1 MNPDEVNPVET
12 GAETGLDTEPNTK
25 PVPKERVKLT
35 HSTWAKVGA
44 IVLLYVF
51 ALCFLACAACFILCA
66 YGGLAEAYNLRGTL
80 KYIDVDLAGG
90 QFVYD
95 LVLFAVRLYS
105 ACVPVGIVFIALML
119 ACLIFLFCAA
129 GHRKGETE
137 PRLNPVDRIPL
148 DIYAAAVVIAC
159 IFIFTFCTRYLFDAN
174 AYNYSIYIQLVL
186 LALAL
191 GGLAFGLIL
200 ALLLS
205 FATRVKC
212 GKWWRNTVIY
222 RVLRLIWRVVKAVW
236 HWFGRVGRMI
246 PIVWRTALIMA
257 ALLVINLILCLV
269 AFDYNSG
276 FWLFV
281 WFAFTVVIFAA
292 AIFGAWQMKS
302 LKKAGQQ
309 LAEGKFNEKID
320 TTHMYWEFKSHAEN
334 LNSIG
339 DGLSKEVAQRMKS
352 ERLKTELI
360 TNVSHD
366 IKTPLTSIINYVD
379 LLQKAKT
386 EEERTE
392 YLAVLD
398 RQSHRLKKL
407 TEDLVEASKASTG
420 NMSVNLAPTNTQ
432 EVINQSYGE
441 YSAKLEAGRL
451 NTVINIPEPVPVIM
465 ADGRLLWRVI
475 DNLFNNVVKY
485 ALPETRVY
493 VDVHVE
499 GSEAVISMK
508 NISRAALNISAEEL
522 MERFVRGDA
531 SRSTEGSGLGLN
543 IARSLTELQH
553 GKFSIST
560 DGDLFKAEIRLPLA
574 Q

>member
-1 MNPDEVNPVET
+1 MDDEVIPVET
-12 GAETGLDTEPNTK
+12 EK
-25 PVPKERVKLT
+25 PPKERVKLT

-51 ALCFLACAACFILCA
+51 ALCFLACAACFAFCA
-66 YGGLAEAYNLRGTL
+66 YGGIAEADIMHDLL
-80 KYIDVDLAGG
+80 KTIDVDLAGG

-95 LVLFAVRLYS
+95 LVLFAASFNS
-105 ACVPVGIVFIALML
+105 ACVPVGIVFIALVL

-137 PRLNPVDRIPL
+137 LRLNMVDRIPL

-159 IFIFTFCTRYLFDAN
+159 IFIFAFCTEYLFDTN
-174 AYNYSIYIQLVL
+174 VYNYLIGIQLVL

-191 GGLAFGLIL
+191 GGLALGLVL

-212 GKWWRNTVIY
+212 GKWWRNTIIY
-222 RVLRLIWRVVKAVW
+222 RVLRFCWRIIKAVW

-257 ALLVINLILCLV
+257 GLFFIAFILFLLMYDQSGGWLLVGL
-269 AFDYNSG
+269 
-276 FWLFV
+276 LF
-281 WFAFTVVIFAA
+281 AIVIYVA
-292 AIFGAWQMKS
+292 AIFGAWQMKGI
-302 LKKAGQQ
+302 KKAGQQ
-309 LAEGKFNEKID
+309 LAEGNFNEKID

-339 DGLSKEVAQRMKS
+339 DGLAKEVAQRMKS

-386 EEERTE
+386 EEERAE

-420 NMSVNLAPTNTQ
+420 NMNVNLEPTNTQ
-432 EVINQSYGE
+432 EIINQSFGE

-451 NTVINIPEPVPVIM
+451 NTVISIPEPVPVVM

-493 VDVHVE
+493 VDVRVE
-499 GSEAVISMK
+499 GCEAVISMK
-508 NISRAALNISAEEL
+508 NISRAALNVSVDEL
-522 MERFVRGDA
+522 LERFVRGDA
-531 SRSTEGSGLGLN
+531 SRTTEGSGLGLN
-543 IARSLTELQH
+543 IAKSLTELQH
-553 GKFSIST
+553 GTFSIST

>member
-1 MNPDEVNPVET
+1 MDDELIPVET
-12 GAETGLDTEPNTK
+12 EK
-25 PVPKERVKLT
+25 PPKERAKLT

-44 IVLLYVF
+44 IVLLYISLIWVI
-51 ALCFLACAACFILCA
+51 ACVVCFILSA
-66 YGGLAEAYNLRGTL
+66 MGGASDFQGVLNS
-80 KYIDVDLAGG
+80 IDTERTGWET
-90 QFVYD
+90 VYD
-95 LVLFAVRLYS
+95 LAKFASGLYAVS
-105 ACVPVGIVFIALML
+105 VVVGIIFLALAL

-137 PRLNPVDRIPL
+137 PRLNFVDRIPL
-148 DIYAAAVVIAC
+148 DIYAAAVISIDFLLAQSYFENRFGIYV
-159 IFIFTFCTRYLFDAN
+159 RYN
-174 AYNYSIYIQLVL
+174 AYNYLMEIQTAIFL
-186 LALAL
+186 LAVVCV
-191 GGLAFGLIL
+191 AFGLIL

-222 RVLRLIWRVVKAVW
+222 RVLRLIWRIVKAVW

-246 PIVWRTALIMA
+246 PIVWRTALIMLGLYI
-257 ALLVINLILCLV
+257 LLFLMVILTLSGRLFWLYSLILLL
-269 AFDYNSG
+269 A
-276 FWLFV
+276 
-281 WFAFTVVIFAA
+281 VIYAA
-292 AIFGAWQMKS
+292 AIFGAFQMKS

-309 LAEGKFNEKID
+309 LAEGNFNEKID

-432 EVINQSYGE
+432 EIINQSYGE
-441 YSAKLEAGRL
+441 YSTKLEAGRL

>member
-1 MNPDEVNPVET
+1 MDDELIPVET
-12 GAETGLDTEPNTK
+12 EK
-25 PVPKERVKLT
+25 PPKERVKLT

-51 ALCFLACAACFILCA
+51 ALCFLACAACFA
-66 YGGLAEAYNLRGTL
+66 FGAMGGMDDYTSLLENIDFNLAGASFVYNL
-80 KYIDVDLAGG
+80 IV
-90 QFVYD
+90 
-95 LVLFAVRLYS
+95 FAVAFNS
-105 ACVPVGIVFIALML
+105 ACVPVGILFIALIL
-119 ACLIFLFCAA
+119 ACFIFLFCAA

-148 DIYAAAVVIAC
+148 DLYAAAVVMAC
-159 IFIFTFCTRYLFDAN
+159 VGIFAFWTNRFFYGDAMHIVRV
-174 AYNYSIYIQLVL
+174 YNYSIGIQLVL
-186 LALAL
+186 LALTL
-191 GGLAFGLIL
+191 VGVFFGLVL

-222 RVLRLIWRVVKAVW
+222 RVLRLIWRIVKAVW

-246 PIVWRTALIMA
+246 PIVWRTALIMLGLYI
-257 ALLVINLILCLV
+257 LLFLIVILTL
-269 AFDYNSG
+269 SG
-276 FWLFV
+276 RPFWLF
-281 WFAFTVVIFAA
+281 FLILFLAVIYAA
-292 AIFGAWQMKS
+292 AIFGAFQMKS

-379 LLQKAKT
+379 LLQKAGT
-386 EEERTE
+386 EEERRE

-432 EVINQSYGE
+432 EIINQSFGE

-451 NTVINIPEPVPVIM
+451 NTVINTPEPVPVIM

-485 ALPETRVY
+485 AMPDTRVY
-493 VDVHVE
+493 VDVRVE

-508 NISRAALNISAEEL
+508 NISRAALNVSADEL

-543 IARSLTELQH
+543 IAKSLTELQH
-553 GKFSIST
+553 GEFSIST

-574 Q
+574 

>member
-1 MNPDEVNPVET
+1 MDDEVIPVET
-12 GAETGLDTEPNTK
+12 EK
-25 PVPKERVKLT
+25 PPKERVKLT

-44 IVLLYVF
+44 IVLLYVS
-51 ALCFLACAACFILCA
+51 LICVLICAACYA
-66 YGGLAEAYNLRGTL
+66 ASVSGWGDAEYIQEYVLINLDYTQPGAMTVARIVWNVSGFCG
-80 KYIDVDLAGG
+80 AS
-90 QFVYD
+90 VY
-95 LVLFAVRLYS
+95 
-105 ACVPVGIVFIALML
+105 VGVVFLLLML
-119 ACLIFLFCAA
+119 ACTIFLFCAA
-129 GHRKGETE
+129 GHRRGETE
-137 PRLNPVDRIPL
+137 PRLNLIDRIPL
-148 DIYAAAVVIAC
+148 DLYAAAV
-159 IFIFTFCTRYLFDAN
+159 
-174 AYNYSIYIQLVL
+174 
-186 LALAL
+186 ALADFFLIFVVGESMVNIMPSGYTAIMQYVFL
-191 GGLAFGLIL
+191 GVFVLCVVFGLIL

-222 RVLRLIWRVVKAVW
+222 RVLRLIWRVIKAVW
-236 HWFGRVGRMI
+236 HGIRRFGRMI
-246 PIVWRTALIMA
+246 PIVWRTALIMLGLFLIA
-257 ALLVINLILCLV
+257 FVLFILMYDSSGVWLLVGL
-269 AFDYNSG
+269 
-276 FWLFV
+276 LFSI
-281 WFAFTVVIFAA
+281 VIYAA

-302 LKKAGQQ
+302 IKKAGQQ
-309 LAEGKFNEKID
+309 LAEGNYNEKID
-320 TTHMYWEFKSHAEN
+320 TEHMYWEFKSHAEN

-379 LLQKAKT
+379 LLQKAGT
-386 EEERTE
+386 EEERRE

-432 EVINQSYGE
+432 EIINQSFGE

-451 NTVINIPEPVPVIM
+451 NTVINTPEPVPVIM

-493 VDVHVE
+493 VDVRVE

-508 NISRAALNISAEEL
+508 NISRAALNVSADEL

-543 IARSLTELQH
+543 IAKSLTELQH
-553 GKFSIST
+553 GEFSIST

-574 Q
+574 

>member
-1 MNPDEVNPVET
+1 MDDEVIPVET
-12 GAETGLDTEPNTK
+12 EK
-25 PVPKERVKLT
+25 PPKERVKLT
-35 HSTWAKVGA
+35 HSTWAKVGT

-51 ALCFLACAACFILCA
+51 ALCFLACAACFAFCA
-66 YGGLAEAYNLRGTL
+66 YGGIAEADNMRGLL
-80 KYIDVDLAGG
+80 KNIDVDLAGG

-95 LVLFAVRLYS
+95 LVLFAVSFNS
-105 ACVPVGIVFIALML
+105 ASVPVGIVFIAMAL
-119 ACLIFLFCAA
+119 ACLIFLFFAA
-129 GHRKGETE
+129 GHRKGEIE
-137 PRLNPVDRIPL
+137 PRLNMVDRIPL
-148 DIYAAAVVIAC
+148 DVYAAAVVIAC
-159 IFIFTFCTRYLFDAN
+159 IFIVAFCTEYLFN
-174 AYNYSIYIQLVL
+174 TNVFNYSIGIQLVL

-191 GGLAFGLIL
+191 GGLALGLVL

-212 GKWWRNTVIY
+212 GKWWRNTIIY
-222 RVLRLIWRVVKAVW
+222 RVLRFCWRIIKAVW
-236 HWFGRVGRMI
+236 HWFGHVGRMI

-257 ALLVINLILCLV
+257 GLFIIAFILFLLMYDQSGGWLLVGL
-269 AFDYNSG
+269 
-276 FWLFV
+276 LF
-281 WFAFTVVIFAA
+281 AIVIYVA
-292 AIFGAWQMKS
+292 AIFGAWQMKGI
-302 LKKAGQQ
+302 KKAGQQ
-309 LAEGKFNEKID
+309 LAEGNFNEKID

-339 DGLSKEVAQRMKS
+339 DGLAKEVAQRMKS

-386 EEERTE
+386 EDERAE

-420 NMSVNLAPTNTQ
+420 NMNVNLEPTNTQ
-432 EVINQSYGE
+432 EIINQSFGE

-451 NTVINIPEPVPVIM
+451 NTVISIPEPVPVVM

-493 VDVHVE
+493 VDVRVE
-499 GSEAVISMK
+499 GSDAVISMK
-508 NISRAALNISAEEL
+508 NISRAALNVSVDEL
-522 MERFVRGDA
+522 LERFVRGDA
-531 SRSTEGSGLGLN
+531 SRTTEGSGLGLN
-543 IARSLTELQH
+543 IAKSLTELQH
-553 GKFSIST
+553 GTFSIST

>member
-1 MNPDEVNPVET
+1 MDDELIPVET
-12 GAETGLDTEPNTK
+12 EK
-25 PVPKERVKLT
+25 PPKERVKLT

-51 ALCFLACAACFILCA
+51 ALCFLACAACFA
-66 YGGLAEAYNLRGTL
+66 FGAMGGMDDYTSLLENIDFNLAGASFVYNL
-80 KYIDVDLAGG
+80 IV
-90 QFVYD
+90 
-95 LVLFAVRLYS
+95 FAVTFNS
-105 ACVPVGIVFIALML
+105 ACVPVGILFIALIL
-119 ACLIFLFCAA
+119 ACFIFLFCAA

-137 PRLNPVDRIPL
+137 PRLNLVDRIPL
-148 DIYAAAVVIAC
+148 DLYAAAVVMAC
-159 IFIFTFCTRYLFDAN
+159 VGIFAFWTNRFFYGDAMHIVRV
-174 AYNYSIYIQLVL
+174 YNYSIGIQLVL
-186 LALAL
+186 LALTL
-191 GGLAFGLIL
+191 VGVFFGLIL

-236 HWFGRVGRMI
+236 HGIGRFGRMI
-246 PIVWRTALIMA
+246 PIVWRTALIMLGLFTIGFILFILMYDQSGGW
-257 ALLVINLILCLV
+257 LLIGLFYAIVI
-269 AFDYNSG
+269 Y
-276 FWLFV
+276 
-281 WFAFTVVIFAA
+281 AA

-302 LKKAGQQ
+302 IKKAGQQ
-309 LAEGKFNEKID
+309 LAEGNFNEKID
-320 TTHMYWEFKSHAEN
+320 TEHMYWEFKSHAEN

-432 EVINQSYGE
+432 EIINQSYGE

>member
-1 MNPDEVNPVET
+1 MDDEVIPVET
-12 GAETGLDTEPNTK
+12 EK
-25 PVPKERVKLT
+25 PPKERVKIT
-35 HSTWAKVGA
+35 HSTWAKTGA

-51 ALCFLACAACFILCA
+51 ALCFLACAACFAFCA
-66 YGGLAEAYNLRGTL
+66 YGGIAEADNMRGLL
-80 KYIDVDLAGG
+80 KNIDVDLAGG

-95 LVLFAVRLYS
+95 LVLFAVSFNS
-105 ACVPVGIVFIALML
+105 ASVPVGIVFIAMAL
-119 ACLIFLFCAA
+119 ACLIFLFFAA
-129 GHRKGETE
+129 GHRKGEIE
-137 PRLNPVDRIPL
+137 PRLNMVDRIPL
-148 DIYAAAVVIAC
+148 DVYAAAVVIAC
-159 IFIFTFCTRYLFDAN
+159 IFIVAFCTEYLFN
-174 AYNYSIYIQLVL
+174 TNVFNYSIGIQLVL

-191 GGLAFGLIL
+191 GGLALGLVL

-212 GKWWRNTVIY
+212 GKWWRNTIIY
-222 RVLRLIWRVVKAVW
+222 RVLRFCWRIIKAVW

-257 ALLVINLILCLV
+257 GLFFIAFILFLLMYDQSGGWLLVGL
-269 AFDYNSG
+269 
-276 FWLFV
+276 LF
-281 WFAFTVVIFAA
+281 AIVIYVA
-292 AIFGAWQMKS
+292 AIFGAWQMKGI
-302 LKKAGQQ
+302 KKAGQQ
-309 LAEGKFNEKID
+309 LAEGNFNEKID

-339 DGLSKEVAQRMKS
+339 DGLAKEVAQRMKS

-386 EEERTE
+386 EEERAE

-420 NMSVNLAPTNTQ
+420 NMNVNLEPTNTQ
-432 EVINQSYGE
+432 EIINQSFGE

-451 NTVINIPEPVPVIM
+451 NTVISIPEPVPVVM

-493 VDVHVE
+493 VDVRVE
-499 GSEAVISMK
+499 GSDAVISMK
-508 NISRAALNISAEEL
+508 NISRAALNVSVDEL
-522 MERFVRGDA
+522 LERFVRGDA
-531 SRSTEGSGLGLN
+531 SRTTEGSGLGLN
-543 IARSLTELQH
+543 IAKSLTELQH
-553 GKFSIST
+553 GTFSIST

>member
-1 MNPDEVNPVET
+1 MDDELIPVET
-12 GAETGLDTEPNTK
+12 EK
-25 PVPKERVKLT
+25 PPKERVKLT

-44 IVLLYVF
+44 IVLLYISLIWVI
-51 ALCFLACAACFILCA
+51 ACVVCFILSA
-66 YGGLAEAYNLRGTL
+66 MGGASDFQGVLNS
-80 KYIDVDLAGG
+80 IDTERTGWET
-90 QFVYD
+90 VYD
-95 LVLFAVRLYS
+95 LAKFASGLY
-105 ACVPVGIVFIALML
+105 AVCVVVGIIFLALAL

-137 PRLNPVDRIPL
+137 PRLNFVDRIPL
-148 DIYAAAVVIAC
+148 DIYAAAVISIDFLLAQSYFENRFGIYV
-159 IFIFTFCTRYLFDAN
+159 RYN
-174 AYNYSIYIQLVL
+174 AYNYLMEIQTAIFL
-186 LALAL
+186 LAVVCV
-191 GGLAFGLIL
+191 AFGLIL

-236 HWFGRVGRMI
+236 HGIGRFGRMI
-246 PIVWRTALIMA
+246 PIVWRTALIMLGLFA
-257 ALLVINLILCLV
+257 IGFILFILMYDQSGGWLLIGLLYAIVI
-269 AFDYNSG
+269 Y
-276 FWLFV
+276 
-281 WFAFTVVIFAA
+281 AA
-292 AIFGAWQMKS
+292 AIFGAFQMKS

-386 EEERTE
+386 DEERAE

-420 NMSVNLAPTNTQ
+420 NMSVNLTPTNTQ
-432 EVINQSYGE
+432 EIINQSYGE

>member
-1 MNPDEVNPVET
+1 MDDEVIPVET
-12 GAETGLDTEPNTK
+12 EK
-25 PVPKERVKLT
+25 PPKEHVKLT

-51 ALCFLACAACFILCA
+51 ALCFLACAACFIFGA
-66 YGGLAEAYNLRGTL
+66 YGGMDEYTSLLENIDFNLAGASFVYNL
-80 KYIDVDLAGG
+80 IV
-90 QFVYD
+90 
-95 LVLFAVRLYS
+95 FAVTFNS

-129 GHRKGETE
+129 GRRNGETE
-137 PRLNPVDRIPL
+137 PRLNLVDHIPL
-148 DIYAAAVVIAC
+148 DLYAAAVALACVC
-159 IFIFTFCTRYLFDAN
+159 IFVFCTDRFYYGSAMRIVRTSS
-174 AYNYSIYIQLVL
+174 YSVAIQLVL
-186 LALAL
+186 LALTL
-191 GGLAFGLIL
+191 VGVFFGLIL

-212 GKWWRNTVIY
+212 GKWWRNTIIY
-222 RVLRLIWRVVKAVW
+222 RVLRLIWRIVKAIC

-246 PIVWRTALIMA
+246 PIVWRTALIMLGLYI
-257 ALLVINLILCLV
+257 LLFLIVILTL
-269 AFDYNSG
+269 SG
-276 FWLFV
+276 RPFWLFSLIL
-281 WFAFTVVIFAA
+281 FLAVIYAA
-292 AIFGAWQMKS
+292 AIFGAFQMKS

-386 EEERTE
+386 EEERSE

-432 EVINQSYGE
+432 EIINQSYGE

-531 SRSTEGSGLGLN
+531 SRTTEGSGLGLN

-553 GKFSIST
+553 GKFSINT

>member
-1 MNPDEVNPVET
+1 MDDEVIPVET
-12 GAETGLDTEPNTK
+12 EK
-25 PVPKERVKLT
+25 PPKERVKLT
-35 HSTWAKVGA
+35 HSTWAKTGA

-51 ALCFLACAACFILCA
+51 ALCFLACAACFAFCA
-66 YGGLAEAYNLRGTL
+66 YGGIAEADNMRGLL
-80 KYIDVDLAGG
+80 KNIDVDLAGG

-95 LVLFAVRLYS
+95 LVLFAVSFNS
-105 ACVPVGIVFIALML
+105 ASVPVGIVFIAMAL
-119 ACLIFLFCAA
+119 ACLIFLFFAA
-129 GHRKGETE
+129 GHRKGEIE
-137 PRLNPVDRIPL
+137 PRLNMVDRIPL
-148 DIYAAAVVIAC
+148 DVYAAAVVIAC
-159 IFIFTFCTRYLFDAN
+159 IFIVAFCTEYLFN
-174 AYNYSIYIQLVL
+174 TNVFNYSIGIQLVL

-191 GGLAFGLIL
+191 GGLALGLVL

-212 GKWWRNTVIY
+212 GKWWRNTIIY
-222 RVLRLIWRVVKAVW
+222 RVLRFCWRIIKAVW

-257 ALLVINLILCLV
+257 GLFFIAFILFLLMYDQSGGWLLVGL
-269 AFDYNSG
+269 
-276 FWLFV
+276 LF
-281 WFAFTVVIFAA
+281 AIVIYVA
-292 AIFGAWQMKS
+292 AIFGAWQMNGI
-302 LKKAGQQ
+302 KKAGQQ
-309 LAEGKFNEKID
+309 LAEGNFNEKID

-339 DGLSKEVAQRMKS
+339 DGLAKEVAQRMKS

-386 EEERTE
+386 EEERAE

-420 NMSVNLAPTNTQ
+420 NMNVNLEPTNTQ
-432 EVINQSYGE
+432 EIINQSFGE

-451 NTVINIPEPVPVIM
+451 NTVISIPEPVPVVM

-493 VDVHVE
+493 VDVRVE
-499 GSEAVISMK
+499 GSDAVISMK
-508 NISRAALNISAEEL
+508 NISRAALNVSVDEL
-522 MERFVRGDA
+522 LERFVRGDA
-531 SRSTEGSGLGLN
+531 SRTTEGSGLGLN
-543 IARSLTELQH
+543 IAKSLTELQH
-553 GKFSIST
+553 GTFSIST

>member
-66 YGGLAEAYNLRGTL
+66 YGGLAEADNLRGTL

-246 PIVWRTALIMA
+246 PIVWRTALIMLGLYI
-257 ALLVINLILCLV
+257 LLFLMVILTLSGRLFWLYSLILFL
-269 AFDYNSG
+269 A
-276 FWLFV
+276 
-281 WFAFTVVIFAA
+281 VIYAA

-379 LLQKAKT
+379 LLQKAGT
-386 EEERTE
+386 EEERRE

-432 EVINQSYGE
+432 EIINQSFGE

-493 VDVHVE
+493 VDVRVE

-508 NISRAALNISAEEL
+508 NISRAALNVSADEL

-543 IARSLTELQH
+543 IAKSLTELQH
-553 GKFSIST
+553 GEFSIST

-574 Q
+574 

>member
-1 MNPDEVNPVET
+1 MDDEVIPVET
-12 GAETGLDTEPNTK
+12 EK
-25 PVPKERVKLT
+25 PPKERVKLT

-44 IVLLYVF
+44 IVLLYVS
-51 ALCFLACAACFILCA
+51 LICVLICAACYA
-66 YGGLAEAYNLRGTL
+66 ASVSGWGDAEYIQEYVLINLDYTQPGAMTVARIVWNVSGFCG
-80 KYIDVDLAGG
+80 AS
-90 QFVYD
+90 VY
-95 LVLFAVRLYS
+95 
-105 ACVPVGIVFIALML
+105 VGVVFLLLML
-119 ACLIFLFCAA
+119 ACTIFLFCAA
-129 GHRKGETE
+129 GHRRGETE
-137 PRLNPVDRIPL
+137 PRLNLIDRIPL
-148 DIYAAAVVIAC
+148 DLYAVAV
-159 IFIFTFCTRYLFDAN
+159 
-174 AYNYSIYIQLVL
+174 
-186 LALAL
+186 ALADFFLIFVVGESMVNIMPSGYTAIMQYVFL
-191 GGLAFGLIL
+191 GVFVLCVAFGLIL

-236 HWFGRVGRMI
+236 HGIGRFGRMI
-246 PIVWRTALIMA
+246 PIVWRTALIMLGLFTIGFILFILMYDQSGGW
-257 ALLVINLILCLV
+257 LLIGLLYAIVI
-269 AFDYNSG
+269 Y
-276 FWLFV
+276 
-281 WFAFTVVIFAA
+281 AA

-302 LKKAGQQ
+302 IKKAGQQ
-309 LAEGKFNEKID
+309 LAEGNYNEKID
-320 TTHMYWEFKSHAEN
+320 TRRMYWEFKSHAEN

-379 LLQKAKT
+379 LLQKAGT
-386 EEERTE
+386 EEERRE

-432 EVINQSYGE
+432 EIINQSFGE

-451 NTVINIPEPVPVIM
+451 NTVINTPEPVPVIM

-493 VDVHVE
+493 VDVRVE

-508 NISRAALNISAEEL
+508 NISRAALNVSADEL

-543 IARSLTELQH
+543 IAKSLTELQH
-553 GKFSIST
+553 GEFSIST

-574 Q
+574 

>member
-1 MNPDEVNPVET
+1 MDDELIPVET
-12 GAETGLDTEPNTK
+12 EK
-25 PVPKERVKLT
+25 PPKERVKLT

-51 ALCFLACAACFILCA
+51 ALCFLACAACFA
-66 YGGLAEAYNLRGTL
+66 FGAMGGMDDYTSLLENIDFNLAGASFVYNL
-80 KYIDVDLAGG
+80 IV
-90 QFVYD
+90 
-95 LVLFAVRLYS
+95 FAVTFNS
-105 ACVPVGIVFIALML
+105 ACVPVGILFIALIL
-119 ACLIFLFCAA
+119 ACFIFLFCAA

-137 PRLNPVDRIPL
+137 PRLNLVDRIPL
-148 DIYAAAVVIAC
+148 DLYAAAVVMAC
-159 IFIFTFCTRYLFDAN
+159 VGIFAFWTNRFFYGDAMHIVRV
-174 AYNYSIYIQLVL
+174 YNYSIGIQLVL
-186 LALAL
+186 LALTL
-191 GGLAFGLIL
+191 VGVFFGLIL

-432 EVINQSYGE
+432 EIINQSYGE

>member
-1 MNPDEVNPVET
+1 MDDEVIPVET
-12 GAETGLDTEPNTK
+12 EK
-25 PVPKERVKLT
+25 PPKERVKIT

-51 ALCFLACAACFILCA
+51 ALCFLACAACFAFCA
-66 YGGLAEAYNLRGTL
+66 YGGIAEADNMRGLL
-80 KYIDVDLAGG
+80 KNIDVDLAGG

-95 LVLFAVRLYS
+95 LVLFAVSFNS
-105 ACVPVGIVFIALML
+105 ASVPVGIVFIAMAL
-119 ACLIFLFCAA
+119 ACLIFLFFAA
-129 GHRKGETE
+129 GHRKGEIE
-137 PRLNPVDRIPL
+137 PRLNMVDRIPL
-148 DIYAAAVVIAC
+148 DVYAAAVVIAC
-159 IFIFTFCTRYLFDAN
+159 IFIVAFCTEYLFN
-174 AYNYSIYIQLVL
+174 TNVFNYSIGIQLVL

-191 GGLAFGLIL
+191 GGLALGLVL

-212 GKWWRNTVIY
+212 GKWWRNTIIY
-222 RVLRLIWRVVKAVW
+222 RVLRFCWRVVKAVW

-257 ALLVINLILCLV
+257 GLFFIAFILFLLMYDQSGGWLLVGL
-269 AFDYNSG
+269 
-276 FWLFV
+276 LF
-281 WFAFTVVIFAA
+281 AIVIYVA
-292 AIFGAWQMKS
+292 AIFGAWQMKGI
-302 LKKAGQQ
+302 KKAGQQ
-309 LAEGKFNEKID
+309 LAEGNFNEKID

-339 DGLSKEVAQRMKS
+339 DGLAKEVAQRMKS

-386 EEERTE
+386 EDERAE

-420 NMSVNLAPTNTQ
+420 NMNVNLEPTNTQ
-432 EVINQSYGE
+432 EIINQSFGE

-451 NTVINIPEPVPVIM
+451 NTVISIPEPVPVVM

-493 VDVHVE
+493 VDVRVE
-499 GSEAVISMK
+499 GCDAVISMK
-508 NISRAALNISAEEL
+508 NISRAALNVSVDEL
-522 MERFVRGDA
+522 LERFVRGDA
-531 SRSTEGSGLGLN
+531 SRTTEGSGLGLN
-543 IARSLTELQH
+543 IAKSLTELQH
-553 GKFSIST
+553 GTFSIST

>member
-1 MNPDEVNPVET
+1 MDDEVIPVET
-12 GAETGLDTEPNTK
+12 EK
-25 PVPKERVKLT
+25 PPKERVKLT

-51 ALCFLACAACFILCA
+51 ALCFLACAACFAFCA
-66 YGGLAEAYNLRGTL
+66 YGGIAEADNMRGLL
-80 KYIDVDLAGG
+80 KNIDVDLAGG

-95 LVLFAVRLYS
+95 LVLFAVSFNS
-105 ACVPVGIVFIALML
+105 ASVPVGIVFIAMAL
-119 ACLIFLFCAA
+119 ACLIFLFFAA
-129 GHRKGETE
+129 GHRKGEIE
-137 PRLNPVDRIPL
+137 PRLNMVDRIPL
-148 DIYAAAVVIAC
+148 DVYAAAVVIAC
-159 IFIFTFCTRYLFDAN
+159 IFIVAFCTEYLFN
-174 AYNYSIYIQLVL
+174 TNVFNYSIGIQLVL

-191 GGLAFGLIL
+191 GGLALGLVL

-212 GKWWRNTVIY
+212 GKWWRNTIIY
-222 RVLRLIWRVVKAVW
+222 RVLRFCWRVVKAVW

-257 ALLVINLILCLV
+257 GLYLVVLSSAFFIYGFGPFWIFVLIVLLALI
-269 AFDYNSG
+269 Y
-276 FWLFV
+276 
-281 WFAFTVVIFAA
+281 AA
-292 AIFGAWQMKS
+292 AIFGAWQMKGI
-302 LKKAGQQ
+302 KKAGQQ
-309 LAEGKFNEKID
+309 LAEGNFNEKID

-339 DGLSKEVAQRMKS
+339 DGLAKEVAQRMKS

-386 EEERTE
+386 EEERAE

-420 NMSVNLAPTNTQ
+420 NMNVNLEPTNTQ
-432 EVINQSYGE
+432 EIINQSFGE

-451 NTVINIPEPVPVIM
+451 NTVISIPEPVPVVM

-493 VDVHVE
+493 VDVRVE
-499 GSEAVISMK
+499 GSDAVISMK
-508 NISRAALNISAEEL
+508 NISRAALNVSVDEL
-522 MERFVRGDA
+522 LERFVRGDA
-531 SRSTEGSGLGLN
+531 SRTTEGSGLGLN
-543 IARSLTELQH
+543 IAKSLTELQH
-553 GKFSIST
+553 GTFSIST

>member
-1 MNPDEVNPVET
+1 MDDEVIPVET
-12 GAETGLDTEPNTK
+12 EK
-25 PVPKERVKLT
+25 PPKERVKLT

-51 ALCFLACAACFILCA
+51 ALCFLACAACFAFCA
-66 YGGLAEAYNLRGTL
+66 YGGIAEADNMRGLL
-80 KYIDVDLAGG
+80 KNIDVDLAGG

-95 LVLFAVRLYS
+95 LVLFAVSFNS
-105 ACVPVGIVFIALML
+105 ASVPVGIVFIAMAL
-119 ACLIFLFCAA
+119 ACLIFLFFAA
-129 GHRKGETE
+129 GHRKGEIE
-137 PRLNPVDRIPL
+137 PRLNMVDRIPL
-148 DIYAAAVVIAC
+148 DVYAAAVVIAC
-159 IFIFTFCTRYLFDAN
+159 IFIVAFCTEYLFN
-174 AYNYSIYIQLVL
+174 TNVFNYSIGIQLVL

-191 GGLAFGLIL
+191 GGLALGLVL

-212 GKWWRNTVIY
+212 GKWWRNTIIY
-222 RVLRLIWRVVKAVW
+222 RVLRFCWRVVKAVW

-257 ALLVINLILCLV
+257 GLFFIAFILFLLMYDQSGGWLLVGL
-269 AFDYNSG
+269 
-276 FWLFV
+276 LF
-281 WFAFTVVIFAA
+281 AIVIYVA
-292 AIFGAWQMKS
+292 AIFGAWQMKGI
-302 LKKAGQQ
+302 KKAGQQ
-309 LAEGKFNEKID
+309 LAEGNFNEKID

-339 DGLSKEVAQRMKS
+339 DGLAKEVAQRMKS

-386 EEERTE
+386 EDERAE

-420 NMSVNLAPTNTQ
+420 NMNVNLEPTNTQ
-432 EVINQSYGE
+432 EIINQSFGE

-451 NTVINIPEPVPVIM
+451 NTVISIPEPVPVVM

-493 VDVHVE
+493 VDVRVE
-499 GSEAVISMK
+499 GCDAVISMK
-508 NISRAALNISAEEL
+508 NISRAALNVSVDEL
-522 MERFVRGDA
+522 LERFVRGDA
-531 SRSTEGSGLGLN
+531 SRTTEGSGLGLN
-543 IARSLTELQH
+543 IAKSLTELQH
-553 GKFSIST
+553 GTFSIST

>member
-1 MNPDEVNPVET
+1 MDDEVIPVET
-12 GAETGLDTEPNTK
+12 EK
-25 PVPKERVKLT
+25 PPKERVKLT

-51 ALCFLACAACFILCA
+51 ALCFLACAACFAFCA
-66 YGGLAEAYNLRGTL
+66 YGGIAEADNMRGLL
-80 KYIDVDLAGG
+80 KNIDVDLAGG

-95 LVLFAVRLYS
+95 LVLFAVSFNS
-105 ACVPVGIVFIALML
+105 ASVPVGIVFIAMAL
-119 ACLIFLFCAA
+119 ACLIFLFFAA
-129 GHRKGETE
+129 GHRKGEIE
-137 PRLNPVDRIPL
+137 PRLNMVDRIPL
-148 DIYAAAVVIAC
+148 DVYAAAVVIAC
-159 IFIFTFCTRYLFDAN
+159 IFIVAFCTEYLFN
-174 AYNYSIYIQLVL
+174 TNVFNYSIGIQLVL

-191 GGLAFGLIL
+191 GGLAFGLVL

-212 GKWWRNTVIY
+212 GKWWRNTIIY
-222 RVLRLIWRVVKAVW
+222 RVLRFCWRIIKAVW

-257 ALLVINLILCLV
+257 GLFFIAFILFLLMYDQSGGWLLVGL
-269 AFDYNSG
+269 
-276 FWLFV
+276 LF
-281 WFAFTVVIFAA
+281 AIVIYVA
-292 AIFGAWQMKS
+292 AIFGAWQMKGI
-302 LKKAGQQ
+302 KKAGQQ
-309 LAEGKFNEKID
+309 LAEGNFNEKID

-339 DGLSKEVAQRMKS
+339 DGLAKEVAQRMKS

-386 EEERTE
+386 EEERAE

-420 NMSVNLAPTNTQ
+420 NMNVNLEPTNTQ
-432 EVINQSYGE
+432 EIINQSFGE

-451 NTVINIPEPVPVIM
+451 NTVISIPEPVPVVM

-493 VDVHVE
+493 VDVRVE
-499 GSEAVISMK
+499 GSDAVISMK
-508 NISRAALNISAEEL
+508 NISRAALNVSVDEL
-522 MERFVRGDA
+522 LERFVRGDA
-531 SRSTEGSGLGLN
+531 SRTTEGSGLGLN
-543 IARSLTELQH
+543 IAKSLTELQH
-553 GKFSIST
+553 GTFSINT

>member
-1 MNPDEVNPVET
+1 MDDELIPVET
-12 GAETGLDTEPNTK
+12 EK
-25 PVPKERVKLT
+25 PPKERVKLT

-51 ALCFLACAACFILCA
+51 ALCFLACAACFA
-66 YGGLAEAYNLRGTL
+66 FGAMGGMDDYTSLLENIDFNLAGASFVYNL
-80 KYIDVDLAGG
+80 IV
-90 QFVYD
+90 
-95 LVLFAVRLYS
+95 FAVTFNS
-105 ACVPVGIVFIALML
+105 ACVPVGILFIALIL
-119 ACLIFLFCAA
+119 ACFIFLFCAA

-137 PRLNPVDRIPL
+137 PRLNLVDRIPL
-148 DIYAAAVVIAC
+148 DLYAAAVVMAC
-159 IFIFTFCTRYLFDAN
+159 VGIFAFWTNRFFYGDAMHIVRV
-174 AYNYSIYIQLVL
+174 YNYSIGIQLVL

-191 GGLAFGLIL
+191 GGLAFGLVL

-222 RVLRLIWRVVKAVW
+222 RVLRLIWRVIKAVW
-236 HWFGRVGRMI
+236 HGIGRFGRMI
-246 PIVWRTALIMA
+246 PIVWRTALIMLGLFTIGFILFILMYDQSGGW
-257 ALLVINLILCLV
+257 LLIGLFYAIVI
-269 AFDYNSG
+269 Y
-276 FWLFV
+276 
-281 WFAFTVVIFAA
+281 AA

-302 LKKAGQQ
+302 IKKAGQQ

-386 EEERTE
+386 DEERAE

-432 EVINQSYGE
+432 EIINQSYGE

>member
-1 MNPDEVNPVET
+1 MDDEVIPVET
-12 GAETGLDTEPNTK
+12 EK
-25 PVPKERVKLT
+25 PPKERVKLT

-51 ALCFLACAACFILCA
+51 ALCFLACAACFAFCA
-66 YGGLAEAYNLRGTL
+66 YRGIAEADNMRGLL

-95 LVLFAVRLYS
+95 LVLFAVSFNS
-105 ACVPVGIVFIALML
+105 ASVPVGIVFIALAL
-119 ACLIFLFCAA
+119 ACLIFLFFAA

-137 PRLNPVDRIPL
+137 PRLNMVDRIPL
-148 DIYAAAVVIAC
+148 DVYAAAVVIAC
-159 IFIFTFCTRYLFDAN
+159 IFIVAFCTEYLFN
-174 AYNYSIYIQLVL
+174 TNVFNYSIGIQLVL

-191 GGLAFGLIL
+191 GGLVFGLVL

-212 GKWWRNTVIY
+212 GKWWRNTIIY
-222 RVLRLIWRVVKAVW
+222 RVLRFCWRVVKAVW

-257 ALLVINLILCLV
+257 GLFFIAFILFLLMYDQSGGWLLVGL
-269 AFDYNSG
+269 
-276 FWLFV
+276 LF
-281 WFAFTVVIFAA
+281 AIVIYAA
-292 AIFGAWQMKS
+292 AIFGAWQMKGI
-302 LKKAGQQ
+302 KKAGQQ
-309 LAEGKFNEKID
+309 LAEGNFNEKID

-339 DGLSKEVAQRMKS
+339 DGLAKEVAQRMKS

-386 EEERTE
+386 EDERAE

-420 NMSVNLAPTNTQ
+420 NMNVNLEPTNTQ
-432 EVINQSYGE
+432 EIINQSFGE

-451 NTVINIPEPVPVIM
+451 NTVISIPEPVPVVM

-493 VDVHVE
+493 VDVRVE

-508 NISRAALNISAEEL
+508 NISRAALNVSVDEL
-522 MERFVRGDA
+522 LERFVRGDA
-531 SRSTEGSGLGLN
+531 SRTTEGSGLGLN
-543 IARSLTELQH
+543 IAKSLTELQH
-553 GKFSIST
+553 GTFSIST

>member
-1 MNPDEVNPVET
+1 MDDEVIPVET
-12 GAETGLDTEPNTK
+12 EK
-25 PVPKERVKLT
+25 PPKERVKLT

-44 IVLLYVF
+44 IVLLYVS
-51 ALCFLACAACFILCA
+51 LICVIACAACFILCA
-66 YGGLAEAYNLRGTL
+66 YGGLAETNILRGTL
-80 KYIDVDLAGG
+80 ESIDVYLDGG

-95 LVLFAVRLYS
+95 LVLFAASFNS
-105 ACVPVGIVFIALML
+105 ACVPVGIVFIALIL

-174 AYNYSIYIQLVL
+174 AYNYSIGIQLVL

-246 PIVWRTALIMA
+246 PIVWRTALIMLGLYI
-257 ALLVINLILCLV
+257 LLFLMVILTLSGRLFWLYSLILFL
-269 AFDYNSG
+269 A
-276 FWLFV
+276 
-281 WFAFTVVIFAA
+281 VIYAA

-432 EVINQSYGE
+432 EIINQSYGE

-499 GSEAVISMK
+499 GGEAVISMK

>member
-1 MNPDEVNPVET
+1 MDDEVIPVET
-12 GAETGLDTEPNTK
+12 EK
-25 PVPKERVKLT
+25 PPKERVKLT

-51 ALCFLACAACFILCA
+51 ALCFLACAACFAFCA
-66 YGGLAEAYNLRGTL
+66 YGGIAEADNMRGLL
-80 KYIDVDLAGG
+80 KNIDVDLAGG

-95 LVLFAVRLYS
+95 LVLFAVSFNS
-105 ACVPVGIVFIALML
+105 ASVPVGIVFIAMAL
-119 ACLIFLFCAA
+119 ACLIFLFFAA
-129 GHRKGETE
+129 GHRKGEIE
-137 PRLNPVDRIPL
+137 PRLNMVDRIPL
-148 DIYAAAVVIAC
+148 DVYAAAVVIAC
-159 IFIFTFCTRYLFDAN
+159 IFIVAFCTEYLFN
-174 AYNYSIYIQLVL
+174 TNVFNYSIGIQLVL

-191 GGLAFGLIL
+191 GGLALGLVL

-212 GKWWRNTVIY
+212 GKWWRNTIIY
-222 RVLRLIWRVVKAVW
+222 RVLGFCWRIIKAVW
-236 HWFGRVGRMI
+236 HCFGRVGRMI

-257 ALLVINLILCLV
+257 GLFIIAFILFLLMYDQSGGWLLVGL
-269 AFDYNSG
+269 
-276 FWLFV
+276 LF
-281 WFAFTVVIFAA
+281 AIVIYVA
-292 AIFGAWQMKS
+292 AIFGAWQMKGI
-302 LKKAGQQ
+302 KKAGQQ
-309 LAEGKFNEKID
+309 LAEGNFNEKID

-339 DGLSKEVAQRMKS
+339 DGLAKEVAQRMKS

-386 EEERTE
+386 EEERAE

-420 NMSVNLAPTNTQ
+420 NMNVNLEPTNTQ
-432 EVINQSYGE
+432 EIINQSFGE

-451 NTVINIPEPVPVIM
+451 NTVISIPEPVPVVM

-493 VDVHVE
+493 VDVRVE
-499 GSEAVISMK
+499 GSDAVISMK
-508 NISRAALNISAEEL
+508 NISRAALNVSVDEL
-522 MERFVRGDA
+522 LERFVRGDA
-531 SRSTEGSGLGLN
+531 SRTTEGSGLGLN
-543 IARSLTELQH
+543 IAKSLTELQH
-553 GKFSIST
+553 GTFSIST